1 MPRTVASSGETRLAV
16 LGSPIY
22 HSKSPALHR
31 GAYAVLGL
39 DWTYDAIDVT
49 AQNLAGF
56 IESRDDSWRGLSLTM
71 PLKREIL
78 PLLTW
83 SDPVVGIV
91 GAANTVLLDNG
102 AVRGYNT
109 DVYGVVQALRAAG
122 VEKLGYVQI
131 LGGGATAAS
140 VVAAAHE
147 LGARRILVSVR
158 TPANA
163 ERLAVLGAELGIDL
177 TVRGFAVPSLES
189 TDRSLGTPDAV
200 ISTLP
205 GGVDPDVA
213 FPADIRENSVLL
225 DVAYEPWPSPLAAA
239 WLEVGGT
246 VVGGI
251 EMLLHQAL
259 AQVRIFV
266 GGDASLVLPGEAEVF
281 AAMRA
286 TG

>member
-1 MPRTVASSGETRLAV
+1 M
-16 LGSPIY
+16 LGSPIA
-22 HSKSPALHR
+22 HSQSPALHR
-31 GAYAVLGL
+31 AAYAVLGL

-49 AQNLAGF
+49 AQNLAAF
-56 IESRDDSWRGLSLTM
+56 ISSRDDSWRGLSLTM

-91 GAANTVLLDNG
+91 GAANTVLLSNG

-163 ERLAVLGAELGIDL
+163 ERLAVLGAELGVDL
-177 TVRGFAVPSLES
+177 NVRGLES

-205 GGVDPDVA
+205 GGADPDIA
-213 FPADIRENSVLL
+213 FPADIREKSVLL

-246 VVGGI
+246 VIGGI

-266 GGDASLVLPGEAEVF
+266 GGDASLVLPDEAEVF